1 MKKGKFASLMML
13 SAFSAGVA
21 SSSAVSA
28 QGNENLASVV
38 DNKSA
43 SSHDDSVSI
52 DPKVSKESAVA
63 FDETK
68 IDTETTTDEETQDD
82 STDGSSNERNDVENL
97 DKNIENKTDLPQN
110 LDKEDNEDRNFAFT
124 DGTKRGK
131 ENKEKKIKIAKGAI
145 FASGGAIVTGGTVA
159 VANKLLKSYGDGK
172 ENNVTIDQGGKK
184 TDDEN
189 KNDKTPTE
197 QDNNK
202 QGVGENR
209 SNKTNTESSGLL
221 IGAYIFA
228 LCMGIILILGALYLI
243 EKGLEQNLGINNT
256 NNNINQ

>member
-1 MKKGKFASLMML
+1 ML
-13 SAFSAGVA
+13 GVFSAGVA

-28 QGNENLASVV
+28 QGDGNLASVL
-38 DNKSA
+38 DNKAA
-43 SSHDDSVSI
+43 SSHDDSVKTDFKFS
-52 DPKVSKESAVA
+52 DKSVSVS
-63 FDETK
+63 DETN
-68 IDTETTTDEETQDD
+68 IDAETTKDAETQVDRTDD
-82 STDGSSNERNDVENL
+82 NSNERNDTENL
-97 DKNIENKTDLPQN
+97 GKNTENITDLPQN

-189 KNDKTPTE
+189 KNDKTPTD

-202 QGVGENR
+202 
-209 SNKTNTESSGLL
+209 
-221 IGAYIFA
+221 
-228 LCMGIILILGALYLI
+228 
-243 EKGLEQNLGINNT
+243 
-256 NNNINQ
+256 